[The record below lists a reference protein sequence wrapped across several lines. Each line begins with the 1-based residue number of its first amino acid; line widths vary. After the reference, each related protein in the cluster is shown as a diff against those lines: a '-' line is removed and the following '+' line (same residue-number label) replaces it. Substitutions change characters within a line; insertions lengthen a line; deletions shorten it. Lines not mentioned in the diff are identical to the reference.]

1 MQVNKDRILEMLR
14 EQGDHDTAARA
25 DRELPDEVDVERD
38 AGLLEGLG
46 LDPKEV
52 LQKISGEGIP
62 RLS

>member
-1 MQVNKDRILEMLR
+1 MEVNRDRIVELLR
-14 EQGDHDTAARA
+14 EEGEGERAARA
-25 DRELPDEVDVERD
+25 ERELPEVVDIERD

-62 RLS
+62 KLS

>member
-1 MQVNKDRILEMLR
+1 MEINRDRIVELLR
-14 EQGDHDTAARA
+14 EEGEGERAARA
-25 DRELPDEVDVERD
+25 ERELPEVVDIERD

-62 RLS
+62 KLS